1 LGVLLGAKAVPLNLV
16 LHVVVVGR
24 VLVCCLLVGLPLVL
38 HVVQPF
44 VFLLH
49 HRFVLVLLVP
59 QLFLRGY
66 EGLNDSDIALP
77 LT

>member
-1 LGVLLGAKAVPLNLV
+1 VLV
-16 LHVVVVGR
+16 LR
-24 VLVCCLLVGLPLVL
+24 LLVGLPLVL

-59 QLFLRGY
+59 QLFLRDY
-66 EGLNDSDIALP
+66 EGLNDLGIALP